1 MSYWH
6 VCVMG
11 GDEDKQLHS
20 ILVLYSVFVTLYP
33 KVQTPNTRQKYS
45 NQNLNLQNF
54 PNKQD
59 NTINTVFLSDL
70 GERYF

>member
-1 MSYWH
+1 
-6 VCVMG
+6 MG